1 VSPTRSESV
10 RPRRGT
16 RPRTVQAW
24 IELRA
29 EDPEATSAE
38 WVARTRLASGA
49 GLVALRRLRLVELRG
64 PLPARRDVEG
74 LLHRSIQFY
83 NPHKECCQVRATAR
97 DPVPVRPGEV
107 AVLVW
112 DRDGERRPAAEHW
125 WDHQTGARIEV
136 REGTVWLATFAP
148 DGDPGG
154 RARRLAITDGRDSGL
169 LCNPNAQEYRLAGNR
184 VPLEWFAEA
193 AEPRTAVPEGATR

>member
-1 VSPTRSESV
+1 VSVADAV

-24 IELRA
+24 VELIA
-29 EDPEATSAE
+29 EDPEAWSAE
-38 WVARTRLASGA
+38 SVARARLAAGA
-49 GLVALRRLRLVELRG
+49 GLAALRRLRLLELRG
-64 PLPARRDVEG
+64 PLPARRDIEG

-83 NPHKECCQVRATAR
+83 NPHKERCHVRATAR

-112 DRDGERRPAAEHW
+112 DRAGERRAAAERW

-136 REGTVWLATFAP
+136 REGTVWLVTFAP
-148 DGDPGG
+148 DGNPDE
-154 RARRLAITDGRDSGL
+154 RARRLAVADGPDSGL
-169 LCNPNAQEYRLAGNR
+169 FCNPNAQEYRLAGNR
-184 VPLEWFAEA
+184 VPLDWFAA
-193 AEPRTAVPEGATR
+193 AREPRTAEGATE